1 MKITLKIGGMECAA
15 CSARIEKVLNRAD
28 SVNSAAVNL
37 AAEKASV
44 DFDENALTVGDV
56 IAIIEKAGFSATIDE
71 PGFQNNDRKAD
82 RRELITLIVS
92 AVLTSPML
100 LAMILHF
107 LHIHSPYIDWLHN
120 GWVQFALCTPVQ
132 LVIGSKFFVG
142 AYKSIRSKAAN
153 MDVLVVMGTMSAY
166 IYSVYRLLSG
176 YVFTGTMGDLYFEA
190 SATVITLVLL
200 GKYLERHA
208 RHSASNAI
216 SKLMTLTPDTAIIER
231 NGEQIS
237 INTADIAVGDAVV
250 LTPGSKVPVDGE
262 IIYGSSSF
270 DEAMLT
276 GESMPVNK
284 SVGDTVT
291 GGSVCLNGSVKFKA
305 MRVGKDTVLSNI
317 INMVEQA
324 QGSKA
329 PIQKIAD
336 KVAAVFVPTVISI
349 ALLTFICR
357 LVYSHYFESSLIS
370 AVSVLVIACPCALGL
385 ATPTAIMVG
394 TGKGAQNGILIK
406 GGEILEMAGKA
417 DTVVLDKTGTVTL
430 GKPTVNEVYIADGVD
445 ERAAYS
451 AAAALEH
458 GSAHPIARAIYDYS
472 KLNFGGDLPSVDDFS
487 ETSGSGVSGKISGE
501 KYTLTSAKNIDSHS
515 EYGEIISR
523 FENDGNTVSVLCKNG
538 KILMIFAVKDMI
550 KPDSKSA
557 VAAFKNMQIEPI
569 MITGDNEGTAKIIAD
584 AAGIDKYIASVL
596 PDGKANEIKRLQES
610 GRHVIMIGDG
620 INDAPAL
627 ASADI
632 GMAVA
637 SGTDI
642 AMETADITLM
652 NSSLVT
658 AQKAV
663 KLSRLTLRKIKQ
675 NLFWAFIYNSVLIP
689 FAAFGFLSPVI
700 AGAAM
705 AFSSVSVVLNSLSL
719 RLYKL

>member
-28 SVNSAAVNL
+28 GVNSAAVNL

-44 DFDENALTVGDV
+44 DFDEKTLAADDV
-56 IAIIEKAGFSATIDE
+56 IAIIEKAGFTAAPDE
-71 PGFQNNDRKAD
+71 PKLQNDGGKAD
-82 RRELITLIVS
+82 RRELITLIIS
-92 AVLTSPML
+92 AALTAPML

-107 LHIHSPYIDWLHN
+107 LHIHSPYINWLHN

-153 MDVLVVMGTMSAY
+153 MDVLVVMGTLSAY
-166 IYSVYRLLSG
+166 IYSVYRLFSG
-176 YVFTGTMGDLYFEA
+176 YVFTGQMGDLYFEA

-208 RHSASNAI
+208 KRSASNAI
-216 SKLMTLTPDTAIIER
+216 SKLMMLTPDTAIIER

-237 INTADIAVGDAVV
+237 INTADIALGDTVI
-250 LTPGSKVPVDGE
+250 LTAGDRVPVDGE
-262 IIYGSSSF
+262 IIFGSSSF

-291 GGSVCLNGSVKFKA
+291 GGSVCLNGSVKFTAK
-305 MRVGKDTVLSNI
+305 RIGKDTVLANI
-317 INMVEQA
+317 IDMVEQA

-336 KVAAVFVPTVISI
+336 KVASIFVPTVIGI
-349 ALLTFICR
+349 ALITFIGW
-357 LVYSHYFESSLIS
+357 LIYSHEFESSLIS

-406 GGEILEMAGKA
+406 GGEILEQAGKA
-417 DTVVLDKTGTVTL
+417 DTVVLDKTGTVTE
-430 GKPTVNEVYIADGVD
+430 GKPSVSEVYIANGVD
-445 ERAAYS
+445 ENAAYS
-451 AAAALEH
+451 IAAALE
-458 GSAHPIARAIYDYS
+458 GSSSHPIARVIYQYS
-472 KLNFGGDLPSVDDFS
+472 YDKCSGILPIVDDFI
-487 ETSGSGVSGKISGE
+487 ETAGSGVSGIINGE
-501 KYTLTSAKNIDSHS
+501 KYMLTAAKNADIAAAHND
-515 EYGEIISR
+515 IISR
-523 FENDGNTVSVLCKNG
+523 FENDGNTVSALCKNG
-538 KILMIFAVKDMI
+538 EIMMIFAVKDMI
-550 KPDSKSA
+550 KPDSASA
-557 VAAFKNMQIEPI
+557 VAAFRKMGITPI
-569 MITGDNEGTAKIIAD
+569 MITGDNEGTAKIIAH
-584 AAGIDKYIASVL
+584 AAGIDKYISGVL
-596 PDGKANEIKRLQES
+596 PNGKADEIKRLQEN
-610 GRHVIMIGDG
+610 GKHVIMVGDG

-627 ASADI
+627 ATADI

-642 AMETADITLM
+642 AMEAADITLM
-652 NSSLVT
+652 NSSLNT

-663 KLSRLTLRKIKQ
+663 KLSRLTLSKIKQ
-675 NLFWAFIYNSVLIP
+675 NLFWAFVYNSVLIP

>member
-15 CSARIEKVLNRAD
+15 CSARIEKVLNRA
-28 SVNSAAVNL
+28 SGINSAAVNL

-44 DFDENALTVGDV
+44 EFDEKMLSAYDV
-56 IAIIEKAGFSATIDE
+56 IAIIEKAGFTAAFDE
-71 PGFQNNDRKAD
+71 PSVQNDGNAD
-82 RRELITLIVS
+82 RRELITLIIS
-92 AVLTSPML
+92 AALTLPML

-107 LHIHSPYIDWLHN
+107 LHIHSPYINWLHN

-132 LVIGSKFFVG
+132 FVIGSKFFIG

-153 MDVLVVMGTMSAY
+153 MDVLVVMGTLSAY
-166 IYSVYRLLSG
+166 IYSVYRLFSG
-176 YVFTGTMGDLYFEA
+176 YVFTGQMGDLYFEA

-208 RHSASNAI
+208 KRSASNAI
-216 SKLMTLTPDTAIIER
+216 SKLMTLAPDTAIIER

-237 INTADIAVGDAVV
+237 INTADIAVGDTVI
-250 LTPGSKVPVDGE
+250 LTAGARVPVDGE
-262 IIYGSSSF
+262 IIYGSSAF

-284 SVGDTVT
+284 SVGDNVT

-305 MRVGKDTVLSNI
+305 VHIGKDTVLANI

-336 KVAAVFVPTVISI
+336 KVAAIFVPTVICI
-349 ALLTFICR
+349 ALVTFIGW
-357 LVYSHYFESSLIS
+357 LIYSREFEGSLIN

-406 GGEILEMAGKA
+406 GGEILEQAGKA
-417 DTVVLDKTGTVTL
+417 DTVVLDKTGTVTV
-430 GKPTVNEVYIADGVD
+430 GKPSVSDVYIADGVD
-445 ERAAYS
+445 ENAAFAI
-451 AAAALEH
+451 AASLES
-458 GSAHPIARAIYDYS
+458 GSAHPIARVIYEYCKAKCGGS
-472 KLNFGGDLPSVDDFS
+472 LNSVDDFS
-487 ETSGSGVSGKISGE
+487 ETAGKGVSGTVNGE
-501 KYTLTSAKNIDSHS
+501 NYTLTAAKFGDFTA
-515 EYGEIISR
+515 EYNDIIGGY
-523 FENDGNTVSVLCKNG
+523 ENDGNTVSALCKNG
-538 KILMIFAVKDMI
+538 EIMLIFAVKDAI
-550 KPDSKSA
+550 KPDSASA
-557 VAAFKNMQIEPI
+557 VAAFRKMGITPI
-569 MITGDNEGTAKIIAD
+569 MITGDNEGTAKIIAS
-584 AAGIDKYIASVL
+584 AAGIDKYISGVM
-596 PDGKANEIKRLQES
+596 PNGKADEIQRLQEA
-610 GRHVIMIGDG
+610 GRHVIMVGDG

-627 ASADI
+627 AVADI

-689 FAAFGFLSPVI
+689 FAALGFLSPVI

>member
-15 CSARIEKVLNRAD
+15 CSARIEKVLNRAEG
-28 SVNSAAVNL
+28 VNSAAVNL

-44 DFDENALTVGDV
+44 DFDEKLLAIDDV
-56 IAIIEKAGFSATIDE
+56 ISLIEKAGFTAAPDE
-71 PGFQNNDRKAD
+71 PNLQNDDGKAD
-82 RRELITLIVS
+82 RRELITLIIS
-92 AVLTSPML
+92 AVLTFPML

-107 LHIHSPYIDWLHN
+107 LHIHSPYINWLHN

-153 MDVLVVMGTMSAY
+153 MDVLVVMGTLSAY
-166 IYSVYRLLSG
+166 IYSVYRLFSG
-176 YVFTGTMGDLYFEA
+176 YVFTGQMGDLYFEA

-200 GKYLERHA
+200 GKFLERRA
-208 RHSASNAI
+208 KRSASNAI
-216 SKLMTLTPDTAIIER
+216 SKLMMLAPDTAIIER

-237 INTADIAVGDAVV
+237 INTADIAVGDTVI
-250 LTPGSKVPVDGE
+250 LTAGDRVPVDGE

-291 GGSVCLNGSVKFKA
+291 GGSVCLNGSVKFTAK
-305 MRVGKDTVLSNI
+305 RIGKDTVLSNI

-336 KVAAVFVPTVISI
+336 KVASIFVPTVIGV
-349 ALLTFICR
+349 ALITFLGWLI
-357 LVYSHYFESSLIS
+357 YSHNFESSLIS

-406 GGEILEMAGKA
+406 GGEILEQAGKA
-417 DTVVLDKTGTVTL
+417 DTVVLDKTGTVTV
-430 GKPTVNEVYIADGVD
+430 GKPTVSGVYKADGVD
-445 ERAAYS
+445 EKSAYS
-451 AAAALEH
+451 IAAALES
-458 GSAHPIARAIYDYS
+458 GSSHPIARVIYQYS
-472 KLNFGGDLPSVDDFS
+472 KEKCNGVMPSVDDFS
-487 ETSGSGVSGKISGE
+487 ETAGSGVSGLINGE
-501 KYTLTSAKNIDSHS
+501 KYTLAAAKNADGAAAHND
-515 EYGEIISR
+515 IIGS
-523 FENDGNTVSVLCKNG
+523 FENDGNTVSLLCRNG
-538 KILMIFAVKDMI
+538 EIMMIFAVKDII
-550 KPDSKSA
+550 KPDSASA
-557 VAAFKNMQIEPI
+557 VAAFKKMGIEPI
-569 MITGDNEGTAKIIAD
+569 MITGDNEGTAKIIASS
-584 AAGIDKYIASVL
+584 AGIDKYISGVL
-596 PDGKANEIKRLQES
+596 PNGKADEIKRLQKN
-610 GRHVIMIGDG
+610 GRHVIMVGDG

-627 ASADI
+627 AQADI

-642 AMETADITLM
+642 AMEAADITLM
-652 NSSLVT
+652 NSSLNT
-658 AQKAV
+658 AQTAV

-675 NLFWAFIYNSVLIP
+675 NLFWAFVYNSVLIP